1 MTYYQLRVLSV
12 RALLCAVS
20 VAFTSCS
27 SVTPV
32 GPKNYPA
39 VPVEQVQV
47 LYQEPGRPYEVI
59 SLVSHGGGSR
69 FATIHS
75 VVQKC
80 RELAAASGAD
90 AVLITSTYDQ
100 TLGSAAQASGKALKW
115 K

>member
-1 MTYYQLRVLSV
+1 MTHNIVHNPLLATFTVATLLVLSG
-12 RALLCAVS
+12 
-20 VAFTSCS
+20 CS

-32 GPKNYPA
+32 GHGAYSP
-39 VPVEQVQV
+39 VPVEHVQV
-47 LYQEPGRPYEVI
+47 LYQEPQRPYEVI
-59 SLVSHGGGSR
+59 ALVSHGGGSR

-75 VVQKC
+75 VVGNC
-80 RELAAASGAD
+80 RELAASYGAD

>member
-1 MTYYQLRVLSV
+1 MFAVALSG
-12 RALLCAVS
+12 
-20 VAFTSCS
+20 CS

-32 GPKNYPA
+32 AGTSYPA
-39 VPVEQVQV
+39 VPVERVEV
-47 LYQEPGRPYEVI
+47 LYEEPRRPYEVI

-69 FATIHS
+69 FATIRS

-100 TLGSAAQASGKALKW
+100 TIGSAAQASGKAIKW